1 MATRLGQDFTDHF
14 SAVIRCMMAT
24 LRHWVLTFVAALLI
38 AGCNTEPQQP
48 KIKLI
53 YFGFDNHG
61 EKASDVLQLAKTWG
75 EHPPCPHW
83 RATIKREE
91 ADYELLFGTT
101 DVTITDHRGQVLYS
115 GGTGVLYAPNGN
127 PDGSG
132 VNICKLT
139 GQ

>member
-1 MATRLGQDFTDHF
+1 
-14 SAVIRCMMAT
+14 MMAT

-115 GGTGVLYAPNGN
+115 GGTGVLYAI
-127 PDGSG
+127 DG
-132 VNICKLT
+132 T
-139 GQ
+139 